1 MEKNDQFTEGLRGT
15 GRFQDHP
22 DGTLAT
28 DMTMKEARSL
38 AYTLP
43 DPTRVCVVRCRD
55 GVVLA
60 APARTAQRLRYLRAR
75 AWKVQELPGAAA
87 VIAWRTVEAK
97 IGGAWQATA
106 ADAARELLA
115 RMSGEAPQSVLGV
128 VARHGGGG
136 VDEVALVLS
145 PTAESSAEAA
155 ALAGG
160 DIESGGRTFLVDA
173 FRGAVPVGFAP
184 VMSGAAV
191 PGDPS
196 ESASADGDL
205 PEGAP
210 TAE

>member
-1 MEKNDQFTEGLRGT
+1 MENDQFTEGLRGT

-28 DMTMKEARSL
+28 DMTMKETRSL

-43 DPTRVCVVRCRD
+43 DPTRVCVARCRD

-60 APARTAQRLRYLRAR
+60 APARTARRLRYLRAR

-87 VIAWRTVEAK
+87 VIAWRAVEPK
-97 IGGAWQATA
+97 IGGAWRAVA

-145 PTAESSAEAA
+145 PAAGSSAESSA
-155 ALAGG
+155 LTGG

-173 FRGAVPVGFAP
+173 FRGAVPAGFVP
-184 VMSGAAV
+184 VASGDTA

-196 ESASADGDL
+196 ESASAAGDL
-205 PEGAP
+205 PEGDPA
-210 TAE
+210 AE